1 MLTLAQSIVQGCV
14 AVAGDADRCARRSC
28 LSRVGL
34 VSCSDG
40 KGSIMFARVAASAFD
55 SSAWQLLQH
64 LGNLFAEMPVAM
76 PSLTVC
82 TLKRNLEGDLQ
93 QPFS

>member
-1 MLTLAQSIVQGCV
+1 
-14 AVAGDADRCARRSC
+14 
-28 LSRVGL
+28 
-34 VSCSDG
+34 
-40 KGSIMFARVAASAFD
+40 MFARVAASAFD
-55 SSAWQLLQH
+55 SGAWQLLRH

-82 TLKRNLEGDLQ
+82 ALKRNLEGDHQ